1 MATNYKLL
9 SEQIRRLYSRGIDR
23 EDTSPRID
31 DREIKLYVVQ
41 AINMLIKAEI
51 ANIGENVDSVLGTYE
66 LSREGSSPHFYV
78 TLPVIPISL
87 PKNMGIWR
95 VYQSG
100 CPWNPYIPLKHG
112 DFDIAQGTPAQY
124 LETYVGYYQD
134 GKRIYFTKDPT
145 ATVTAK
151 LVVNDPAKISDT
163 EVLPIPPEM
172 EGMVIEQVIAKLSL
186 GTASQYELNGR
197 QEQSVVTPKQID
209 G

>member
-9 SEQIRRLYSRGIDR
+9 SEQIRRAYSRGIDR
-23 EDTSPRID
+23 EDTSPRLD

-66 LSREGSSPHFYV
+66 LERDGTSPLFYV

-134 GKRIYFTKDPT
+134 GKRVYFTKEPS
-145 ATVTAK
+145 ATVTLK
-151 LVVNDPAKISDT
+151 LVVNDPAKITDT

-172 EGMVIEQVIAKLSL
+172 ESMVIDEVIRRLSS
-186 GTASQYELNGR
+186 GQASQYELNGR
-197 QEQSVVTPKQID
+197 QEQSIITPKQID